1 MAVSDGLDVDDM
13 LNRETVI
20 EFYLQESEVDEGLIA
35 TNVRKVY
42 APSHP

>member
-1 MAVSDGLDVDDM
+1 MDWSSTTCSTA
-13 LNRETVI
+13 I